1 MLLNSTKKV
10 VLVSGSTRGI
20 GKAIADRFLADNYL
34 VIQNSRIAQFDLNL
48 PSGSY
53 FRADVTDFNE
63 CKEMIDRIHQDFG
76 KLDVLVSNVGSGKK
90 LTSSLDVSQRWSS
103 YINSNLLSTTYLVEA
118 ALPLLIKS
126 KGNVVAISSICG
138 SSQITDSPIEYS
150 VSKAALNMYIK
161 SMAYRYGALN
171 VRFNAVA
178 PGNVL
183 FKGSVWQDKLQNQKE
198 IVEEYIGQNVPM
210 KAFITPKDVAE
221 AVVFLASENA
231 IHTTGVILNVDAGQD
246 L

>member
-1 MLLNSTKKV
+1 LNSAKKV

-20 GKAIADRFLADNYL
+20 GKVIADRLLCDNYL
-34 VIQNSRIAQFDLNL
+34 VIQNSRDAQFDLDL
-48 PSGSY
+48 ASGNY
-53 FRADVTDFNE
+53 IKADVTNFNE
-63 CKEMIDRIHQDFG
+63 CKEMIDRINQNFG

-90 LTSSLDVSQRWSS
+90 LPSSLDVPNRWNS
-103 YINSNLLSTTYLVEA
+103 YINSNLLSTTYLVES

-126 KGNVVAISSICG
+126 KGNVVAISSISG
-138 SSQITDSPIEYS
+138 SSQIDDAPIEYS

-161 SMAYRYGALN
+161 SMAHRYGALN

-183 FKGSVWQDKLQNQKE
+183 FEGSVWQDKLQHQKDT
-198 IVEEYIGQNVPM
+198 VEEYIGQNVPM
-210 KAFITPKDVAE
+210 KVFITPKDVAE
-221 AVVFLASENA
+221 AVAFLAGENA

>member
-20 GKAIADRFLADNYL
+20 GKAIADRFLTDNYF
-34 VIQNSRIAQFDLNL
+34 VIQNSRNAQFDLNL
-48 PSGSY
+48 PSDNY
-53 FRADVTDFNE
+53 IKADVTDFND
-63 CKEMIDRIHQDFG
+63 CKEMIERIHQDFG

-90 LTSSLDVSQRWSS
+90 LTSSLDVPKRWNS
-103 YINSNLLSTTYLVEA
+103 YIHSNLLSTTYLVEA

-138 SSQITDSPIEYS
+138 SSQITDAPIEYS

-171 VRFNAVA
+171 VRFNVVA

-198 IVEEYIGQNVPM
+198 IVEEYISQNVPM

-221 AVVFLASENA
+221 AVAFLASENA